1 MAMDEHADPDVADGP
16 LTDAPVDLTVRTGNE
31 RVDAV
36 LDSLEALDDLPVDE
50 HVAVF
55 ERAHEELRGA
65 LDARPES

>member
-1 MAMDEHADPDVADGP
+1 MDEHDLDPVDQTGP
-16 LTDAPVDLTVRTGNE
+16 LDEPAVDASLRTGNE

-36 LDSLEALDDLPVDE
+36 LDSLTGLDDLPVEE

-55 ERAHEELRGA
+55 EKAHEELRGA

>member
-1 MAMDEHADPDVADGP
+1 MAMDEHVDPEVADGP
-16 LTDAPVDLTVRTGNE
+16 LADPPVDVTVRTGNE

-36 LDSLEALDDLPVDE
+36 LDSLDALDDLPVDE

-65 LDARPES
+65 LDARPDS

>member
-1 MAMDEHADPDVADGP
+1 MDEHDLGRDDQTGSLDDPSVDVS
-16 LTDAPVDLTVRTGNE
+16 LRTGNA

-36 LDSLEALDDLPVDE
+36 LDSLTGLDDLPVDE

-55 ERAHEELRGA
+55 EQAHEELRGA